1 MHYGVTPDILTTAK
15 ALGGGFPIGAML
27 TTQDYASVMTPG
39 THGTTYGGNPLAT
52 AVAGKVLDIINTPE
66 MQNGVR
72 QRHDAFIERLN
83 TLNVRFGMFS
93 EIRGLG
99 LLLGCVLQTEFAGKA
114 KLIAQEAAKAGV
126 MVLIAGGDVVRFA
139 PALNVSD
146 EEIATGL
153 DRFALACE
161 RLQTGGAPCG

>member
-1 MHYGVTPDILTTAK
+1 
-15 ALGGGFPIGAML
+15 
-27 TTQDYASVMTPG
+27 
-39 THGTTYGGNPLAT
+39 
-52 AVAGKVLDIINTPE
+52 

-93 EIRGLG
+93 EIA
-99 LLLGCVLQTEFAGKA
+99 AGA
-114 KLIAQEAAKAGV
+114 TAAVCYRRSLPESFKLIAQRSGKAGV

-146 EEIATGL
+146 GEIATGFDCL
-153 DRFALACE
+153 PRVRTPQDGRQAS
-161 RLQTGGAPCG
+161 CGDSSCRCA